1 MITIFYIGCG
11 TGSTDNNFKLFLYK
25 LFTTQYFWAD
35 KVSRHVT
42 YYKYHTPQEMIDG
55 LKYKQKD
62 RWSMVTTKEQN
73 ENFLNQKS
81 IGFGFSYS
89 KLEDNSSIVVFVRIN
104 SPADKAG
111 LKRGDIL
118 LKVDDK
124 NLTIENIK
132 EATLNIDKKSKF
144 LIYRPTLDKNLTIN
158 ILAQEYSFKVTKA
171 ILLRDNIGYMR
182 LDSFTSKAT
191 EEIDSAFDFFK
202 SQDITNLIIDV
213 RYNSGGSIVTASILL
228 DKLMR
233 NVDNEVQF
241 KLTWNKE
248 YYAKNQIGR
257 FETDSNSLDLD
268 KIIFLTTGVTASA
281 SELVINALKPY
292 KGDDIIIVGSK
303 THGKPVGM
311 EGRTDGK
318 YIYYLVNF
326 VIANRDN
333 FYDYFNGLDVTDG
346 CFAPDDLTHQLGDS
360 NESML
365 KKALFY
371 IDNGQC

>member
-35 KVSRHVT
+35 KVSHHVT

-158 ILAQEYSFKVTKA
+158 ILAQEYS
-171 ILLRDNIGYMR
+171 
-182 LDSFTSKAT
+182 
-191 EEIDSAFDFFK
+191 
-202 SQDITNLIIDV
+202 
-213 RYNSGGSIVTASILL
+213 
-228 DKLMR
+228 
-233 NVDNEVQF
+233 
-241 KLTWNKE
+241 
-248 YYAKNQIGR
+248 
-257 FETDSNSLDLD
+257 
-268 KIIFLTTGVTASA
+268 
-281 SELVINALKPY
+281 
-292 KGDDIIIVGSK
+292 
-303 THGKPVGM
+303 
-311 EGRTDGK
+311 
-318 YIYYLVNF
+318 
-326 VIANRDN
+326 
-333 FYDYFNGLDVTDG
+333 
-346 CFAPDDLTHQLGDS
+346 LTHQDIGQMDMYVRMYDEEIKANNDNPTIGIVLCSETDNDIARYSILKG
-360 NESML
+360 NEQLFASKYKLYLPTEEEL
-365 KKALFY
+365 KYEIEREKINFKLQF
-371 IDNGQC
+371 DKNEK